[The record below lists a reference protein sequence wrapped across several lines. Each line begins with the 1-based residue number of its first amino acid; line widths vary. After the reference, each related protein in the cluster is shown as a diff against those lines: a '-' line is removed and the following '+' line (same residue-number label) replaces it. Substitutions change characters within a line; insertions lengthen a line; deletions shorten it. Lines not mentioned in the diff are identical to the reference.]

1 MFKYHIY
8 VHYQTY
14 LPEFSDDNQSCFLVY
29 LLDCRFLN
37 FLSSHLNPKDS
48 SQSIN
53 GSSFH
58 HGLMTKCQRARQG
71 MLSRQLSDYF

>member
-14 LPEFSDDNQSCFLVY
+14 LLEFSDDNQSCFLVY

-37 FLSSHLNPKDS
+37 FLSSTSIQKTALN
-48 SQSIN
+48 QSTGALFIM
-53 GSSFH
+53 G
-58 HGLMTKCQRARQG
+58 
-71 MLSRQLSDYF
+71 